1 MHKIVRQLLSCA
13 ALAGLASTPLAQAA
27 SAVIDFEGDE
37 LTGLYLPGDSFEQL
51 GFVMTAG
58 IDFGIVDVAA
68 GLGPVA
74 PVGNATQFYFNSND
88 GRLSVTQAGGLAFSL
103 DGFSAAFVP
112 LDPAP
117 DQITVMVATGTRI
130 DDTQTTM
137 HWLFAPSEAINHPF
151 GSYAGAQDFGAFSNL
166 KQVDFYACSLVGND
180 ICTVPTQNNGQF
192 AIDDIRVTAVPEPA
206 TAVLMTLGLLGLGL
220 RARRSAR

>member
-1 MHKIVRQLLSCA
+1 MTVRQLLCSAAIAGA
-13 ALAGLASTPLAQAA
+13 ALSPLAQAA
-27 SAVIDFEGDE
+27 STVIDFEGDE

-51 GFVMTAG
+51 GFVMTAAV
-58 IDFGIVDVAA
+58 DFGIVDVAA
-68 GLGPVA
+68 GLGAVA
-74 PVGNATQFYFNSND
+74 PVGNPTQFYFNSND
-88 GRLSVTQAGGLAFSL
+88 GRLTVTQAEGLAFSL

-117 DQITVMVATGTRI
+117 DQTTVMVAKGTRV
-130 DDTQTTM
+130 DDSQTMM
-137 HWLFAPSEAINHPF
+137 HWLFAPSGAVNHPF
-151 GSYAGAQDFGAFSNL
+151 GTYGGAQDFGAFANL

-206 TAVLMTLGLLGLGL
+206 AAVLLTLGLLGLGL
-220 RARRSAR
+220 RARRQAR